1 MNKEKQYNKSI
12 LHLISAL
19 VVSCKYN
26 LQDDRYL
33 EAIYGQKRFESY
45 DQAIK
50 KVDDILDRGV
60 ENITEDEVYW
70 TLSNIHGGVHY
81 NGQYVNRHL
90 FAKRLYYK
98 LQKLH
103 SDSLNN
109 NRLVRML
116 KGSKFLWMYV
126 TK

>member
-1 MNKEKQYNKSI
+1 MDKGEQYNKSI
-12 LHLISAL
+12 LQMVYEL
-19 VVSCKYN
+19 VASCGHNWQKSKY
-26 LQDDRYL
+26 LSMS
-33 EAIYGQKRFESY
+33 YGDKNIDFY
-45 DQAIK
+45 NHAIK

-70 TLSNIHGGVHY
+70 ILSNIHGNVCY
-81 NGQYVNRHL
+81 NGQYVDRYL
-90 FAKRLYYK
+90 FVKRLYNK
-98 LQKLH
+98 LQKVH
-103 SDSLNN
+103 PDSLND